1 VSSKYL
7 LKEIFEHRA
16 IFYKFDCEGIKILT
30 VKKNSVKKHKDS
42 QINLYFCTLEE
53 GNVPNDGLILEEILR
68 VFCTPFQ
75 DSGIV
80 RSFFLSIEATVG
92 VLN

>member
-1 VSSKYL
+1 VSSRDL

-16 IFYKFDCEGIKILT
+16 IFYKFDREGIKILT
-30 VKKNSVKKHKDS
+30 FKKNSEKKHKDS
-42 QINLYFCTLEE
+42 QINLYYCILE
-53 GNVPNDGLILEEILR
+53 GRNVPNDGLILEVILR

-80 RSFFLSIEATVG
+80 RSFFLSIGVTGG